1 MNRSAS
7 LINVRT
13 VAPDGVAAA
22 FLLAFVATAGIVY
35 INIMQALVTGLSDGL
50 HISSARAGAI
60 GAANAYGAT
69 LGAFA
74 GVFLVPRLDWKKTAF
89 VALLVLLGID
99 LASIAMASPT
109 ALMTLRFAHGAVG
122 GFLVCTGY
130 SVMARLR
137 DPDRAFGIC
146 FMIQYALSGIGNTW
160 LPGLVPH
167 FGVKVLFLVMAA
179 FSLVT
184 LAMLPF
190 LGPYPLPR
198 IVSEARRPLGSIGM
212 RLLLPALAA
221 VFLFQGG
228 NMGLGAYVINL
239 GRSAGL
245 DLAFSSGAVGAS
257 CWVGLGGAALV
268 AVISTRFGRTL
279 PIALAFAL
287 SLSATWLFHRSGNPV
302 LFVVANFISAG
313 VWGFVLSYLFGM
325 CSALD
330 RRGFAAVL
338 AGLGAKLGLATG
350 ILLGGKLLGEPENYA
365 TLIDAAVV
373 VLALSAACALPVA
386 FTLDRRETA
395 GVSAPA
401 SA

>member
-1 MNRSAS
+1 MNRPAS

-99 LASIAMASPT
+99 LASIAMSSST
-109 ALMTLRFAHGAVG
+109 ALMTVRFAHGAVG

-130 SVMARLR
+130 SVIARLR
-137 DPDRAFGIC
+137 DPDRGFGIC

-160 LPGLVPH
+160 LPDLVPH
-167 FGVKVLFLVMAA
+167 FGVKVLFLTMAA
-179 FSLVT
+179 FSAVT
-184 LAMLPF
+184 LTMLPF
-190 LGPYPLPR
+190 LGPYPMPR
-198 IVSEARRPLGSIGM
+198 LSSSAPRPRGSIRL

-221 VFLFQGG
+221 VLLFQGG
-228 NMGLGAYVINL
+228 NMGLGAYVISL

-245 DLAFSSGAVGAS
+245 DLAFSSGAVGTAS
-257 CWVGLGGAALV
+257 WIGLGGAALV

-287 SLSATWLFHRSGNPV
+287 TLGATWLFHRSGSPV
-302 LFVVANFISAG
+302 LFLVANFISAG

-338 AGLGAKLGLATG
+338 AGLVAKLGLATG
-350 ILLGGKLLGEPENYA
+350 ILVGGKLLGDAENY
-365 TLIDAAVV
+365 TSLIDAALLI
-373 VLALSAACALPVA
+373 LALSAACALPVA
-386 FTLDRRETA
+386 LTLDRRETA
-395 GVSAPA
+395 GASAPA

>member
-1 MNRSAS
+1 MNRPAS
-7 LINVRT
+7 LTNIRT
-13 VAPDGVAAA
+13 LAPDGVAAA

-74 GVFLVPRLDWKKTAF
+74 GVFLVPWLEWKKTAF
-89 VALLVLLGID
+89 AALLLLLVID
-99 LASIAMASPT
+99 LASIALSSAM
-109 ALMTLRFAHGAVG
+109 ALMAVRFAHGAVG

-137 DPDRAFGIC
+137 DPDRGFGIC

-160 LPGLVPH
+160 LPDLVPH
-167 FGVKVLFLVMAA
+167 FGVKVLFLTMAA
-179 FSLVT
+179 FSAVT

-190 LGPYPLPR
+190 LGPYPMPR
-198 IVSEARRPLGSIGM
+198 MASGAPRPRGSIRL
-212 RLLLPALAA
+212 RLLFPALTA
-221 VFLFQGG
+221 VFLLQGG
-228 NMGLGAYVINL
+228 NMGLGAYVISL

-245 DLAFSSGAVGAS
+245 DLAFSSGAVGAGS
-257 CWVGLGGAALV
+257 WVGFGGAALV

-279 PIALAFAL
+279 PLALAFTL
-287 SLSATWLFHRSGNPV
+287 TLGATWLFHRSGNPV
-302 LFVVANFISAG
+302 LFVVAN
-313 VWGFVLSYLFGM
+313 LFGM

-330 RRGFAAVL
+330 RRGFSAVL
-338 AGLGAKLGLATG
+338 AGLVAKLGLATG
-350 ILLGGKLLGEPENYA
+350 ILLGGRLLGEAENYA
-365 TLIDAAVV
+365 SLIDAALL

-386 FTLDRRETA
+386 LALDRRETA
-395 GVSAPA
+395 GASAPA

>member
-1 MNRSAS
+1 MNRPAS
-7 LINVRT
+7 LINIRS
-13 VAPDGVAAA
+13 VAADGIAAA
-22 FLLAFVATAGIVY
+22 FLLAFVATAGVVY

-89 VALLVLLGID
+89 VALLLLLGTD
-99 LASIAMASPT
+99 LASIGLSSSMVLSAV
-109 ALMTLRFAHGAVG
+109 RFAHGAVA

-130 SVMARLR
+130 SVMARLS

-160 LPGLVPH
+160 LPDLVPH
-167 FGVKVLFLVMAA
+167 FGVKVLFLTMAA
-179 FSLVT
+179 FSVVT

-198 IVSEARRPLGSIGM
+198 IASDTSRPRASIRL

-221 VFLFQGG
+221 VFLLQGG

-268 AVISTRFGRTL
+268 AVISTRFGRAL
-279 PIALAFAL
+279 PIALAFTL
-287 SLSATWLFHRSGNPV
+287 TLGATWLFHRSGNPV

-330 RRGFAAVL
+330 RRGFSAVL

-365 TLIDAAVV
+365 ALIDAAVV

-386 FTLDRRETA
+386 LALDRREATGA
-395 GVSAPA
+395 SAPA

>member
-1 MNRSAS
+1 MNRPAS
-7 LINVRT
+7 PINVRT

-50 HISSARAGAI
+50 QISSARAGAI

-99 LASIAMASPT
+99 LASIAMASST
-109 ALMTLRFAHGAVG
+109 ALMTLRFAHGAFG

-167 FGVKVLFLVMAA
+167 FGVKVLFLAMAA
-179 FSLVT
+179 FSMVT
-184 LAMLPF
+184 LAMLTF

-198 IVSEARRPLGSIGM
+198 IAPEARRPRGSIGM

-245 DLAFSSGAVGAS
+245 DLGFSSGAVGAS

-287 SLSATWLFHRSGNPV
+287 SLGATWLFHRSSNPV

-313 VWGFVLSYLFGM
+313 AWGFVLSYLFGM

-365 TLIDAAVV
+365 ALIDAAVV

-386 FTLDRRETA
+386 LTLDRRETA
-395 GVSAPA
+395 GASAPA